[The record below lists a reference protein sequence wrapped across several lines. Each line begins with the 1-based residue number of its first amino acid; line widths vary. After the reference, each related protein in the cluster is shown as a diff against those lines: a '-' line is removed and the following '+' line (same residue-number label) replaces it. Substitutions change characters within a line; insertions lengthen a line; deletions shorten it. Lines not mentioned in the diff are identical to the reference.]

1 MRKTEGS
8 LLLCTVQALN
18 ICKTI
23 QKPFPGA
30 DLCGLD
36 DFKKLRTA
44 ADWTS
49 SKSSS
54 DWVPLLVGVDW
65 SSDCSY
71 SVQSGGDLF
80 LGEPGI

>member
-1 MRKTEGS
+1 MCFILE
-8 LLLCTVQALN
+8 
-18 ICKTI
+18 
-23 QKPFPGA
+23 KPFPGA
-30 DLCGLD
+30 DLWGLD

-65 SSDCSY
+65 PSECSY
-71 SVQSGGDLF
+71 SDQSGGDLF
-80 LGEPGI
+80 LGEPGIWVDLDSRPR